1 MEPLEL
7 THLATMQEEG
17 LSEQT
22 LPIEFKPKLMSLQ
35 MMIGRYNNTPTQNL
49 KDSIEK
55 ASAKISHDIL
65 DFVEKDL
72 PDEDVNADGT
82 PIDKP
87 ISNEPPVHQTEQSP
101 VAPVIPPISETPP
114 PPPNQDPPK
123 AKKSSGVFD
132 MFGW

>member
-22 LPIEFKPKLMSLQ
+22 LPAEFKPKLMSLQ
-35 MMIGRYNNTPTQNL
+35 MMIGRYNSTPTQNL

-55 ASAKISHDIL
+55 ASARISHDIL
-65 DFVEKDL
+65 DYVEKDL
-72 PDEDVNADGT
+72 PDEDVNVDGT
-82 PIDKP
+82 PIGQP
-87 ISNEPPVHQTEQSP
+87 INIEPPVQQIQQPP
-101 VAPVIPPISETPP
+101 VAPPISETPP
-114 PPPNQDPPK
+114 PPPAPSQQPPQE
-123 AKKSSGVFD
+123 KKSSGIFD